1 MDGGQVS
8 GNVAS
13 WWQIFCW
20 DMQVKSLSAE
30 REQKTKAEIEPFVS
44 VQLCVSVC
52 VQSYTAL
59 VFVFPNGWFKQL
71 LAQFAGVCVFNFN
84 VPRGL

>member
-1 MDGGQVS
+1 MCMDGGQVS

-44 VQLCVSVC
+44 V
-52 VQSYTAL
+52 
-59 VFVFPNGWFKQL
+59 
-71 LAQFAGVCVFNFN
+71 
-84 VPRGL
+84 